1 MRIVKSSITP
11 ITPLN
16 GNAVLKRIEEI
27 ARTCYRSEDKI
38 TADGESAKK
47 IVRALS
53 QAGHGAMLEH
63 ATISM
68 RYVSNIAAYKD
79 LTRHRHGSYAIE
91 STRWCNYNKGKFGSE
106 IKFLDPIEI
115 PKGTIKYQVWLNAME
130 QAEKNYMTLAS
141 MGANP
146 DELSLV
152 LPQSTAAEF
161 VITANLREWNH
172 IFALRAVGHSRPCI
186 KQIMQST
193 LEMFHKEIP
202 IVFDDVYNKM
212 VAEKQKQR

>member
-1 MRIVKSSITP
+1 MKIVQAQVIP

-16 GNAVLKRIEEI
+16 GQAILKRIEEI

-47 IVRALS
+47 IVRTLS

-79 LTRHRHGSYAIE
+79 LTRHRAGTSYAVE
-91 STRWCNYNKGKFGSE
+91 STRFCSYDKGKFGSE
-106 IKFLDPIEI
+106 IKFLDPIEFD
-115 PKGTIKYQVWLNAME
+115 KSSLKYQVWLNAMQ
-130 QAEKNYMTLAS
+130 QAEKNYMDLAS
-141 MGANP
+141 MGAKP

-161 VITANLREWNH
+161 VITANVRAWNN
-172 IFALRAVGHSRPCI
+172 IFNLRAVGHSRGCV
-186 KQIMQST
+186 KQIMQPT
-193 LEMFHKEIP
+193 LDMFHREIP

-212 VAEKQKQR
+212 IAEKQR

>member
-1 MRIVKSSITP
+1 MKIVQAQVTP

-16 GNAVLKRIEEI
+16 GQAILKRIEEI

-47 IVRALS
+47 IVRTLS

-79 LTRHRHGSYAIE
+79 LTRHRAGTSYAVE
-91 STRWCNYNKGKFGSE
+91 STRFCSYDKGKFGSE
-106 IKFLDPIEI
+106 IKFLEPIEI
-115 PKGTIKYQVWLNAME
+115 DKSSLKYQVWLNAMQ
-130 QAEKNYMTLAS
+130 QAEKNYMDMAS
-141 MGANP
+141 MGAKP

-161 VITANLREWNH
+161 VITANVRAWNN
-172 IFALRAVGHSRPCI
+172 IFNLRAVGHSRGCV
-186 KQIMQST
+186 KQIMQPT
-193 LEMFHKEIP
+193 LDMFHREIP

-212 VAEKQKQR
+212 IAEKQR

>member
-1 MRIVKSSITP
+1 MKIVQAQVVP

-16 GNAVLKRIEEI
+16 GQAVLKRIEEI

-47 IVRALS
+47 LVRALS

-79 LTRHRHGSYAIE
+79 LTRHRPASYAIE
-91 STRWCNYNKGKFGSE
+91 STRWCNYSKGKFGNE
-106 IKFLDPIEI
+106 IKFLNPIEI
-115 PKGTIKYQVWLNAME
+115 PKDSLKYQVWLNAM
-130 QAEKNYMTLAS
+130 QKAEDNYMTMAS
-141 MGANP
+141 LGAKP
-146 DELSLV
+146 DELSLL

-161 VITANLREWNH
+161 NITANLREWEH
-172 IFALRAVGHSRPCI
+172 IFNLRAVGHSRPCV
-186 KQIMQST
+186 KQIMQPT
-193 LEMFHKEIP
+193 LELFHSKIP
-202 IVFDDVYNKM
+202 VVFDAVYKKLQL
-212 VAEKQKQR
+212 ERSR

>member
-1 MRIVKSSITP
+1 MKIVEAQISPITP
-11 ITPLN
+11 IN
-16 GNAVLKRIEEI
+16 GHEIAKVLEQV
-27 ARTCYRSEDKI
+27 ARTCYKSHDK
-38 TADGESAKK
+38 TTDDGESA
-47 IVRALS
+47 IRILQTLANS
-53 QAGHGAMLEH
+53 GHGAMFEH
-63 ATISM
+63 YSITM

-115 PKGTIKYQVWLNAME
+115 PKDSLKYQVWLNSME
-130 QAEKNYMTLAS
+130 QAEKNYMALAS
-141 MGANP
+141 MGAKP

-172 IFALRAVGHSRPCI
+172 IFGLRAVGHSRPCVQ
-186 KQIMQST
+186 QIMQPT
-193 LEMFHKEIP
+193 LELFHKEIP

>member
-1 MRIVKSSITP
+1 MKIVEAQITQ

-16 GNAVLKRIEEI
+16 GRAMLKQIEEI

-38 TADGESAKK
+38 TADGKSAEQ
-47 IVRALS
+47 IVKALVN
-53 QAGHGAMLEH
+53 AGHWAMLEH

-68 RYVSNIAAYKD
+68 RYLSNIAAYKD

-91 STRWCNYNKGKFGSE
+91 STRWCSYNKGKFGSE
-106 IKFLDPIEI
+106 IKFLDPVEI
-115 PKGTIKYQVWLNAME
+115 PKDSLKYQVWLNAME
-130 QAEKNYMTLAS
+130 QAENNYMNLAS
-141 MGANP
+141 MGAKP

-172 IFALRAVGHSRPCI
+172 IFGLRAVGHSRPCVQ
-186 KQIMQST
+186 QIMQPT
-193 LEMFHKEIP
+193 LDMFHKEIS

-212 VAEKQKQR
+212 VEEKQKQR